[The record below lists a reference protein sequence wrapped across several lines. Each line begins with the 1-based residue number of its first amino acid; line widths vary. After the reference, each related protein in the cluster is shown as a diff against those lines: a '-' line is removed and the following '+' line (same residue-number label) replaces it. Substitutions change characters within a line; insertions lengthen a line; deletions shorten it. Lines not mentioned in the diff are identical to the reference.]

1 MSKKNSAA
9 LASAYVEQKAAKIDR
24 SPANKIYW
32 PGALLGI
39 VVGAAY
45 PVYYVGG
52 LVLDAHPGQLA
63 WDVLIN
69 QGFVYLVAAAAII
82 PAYIG
87 SRVFE
92 ILLGSIFQKHKR
104 P

>member
-9 LASAYVEQKAAKIDR
+9 IASAYVEKKEAKADR
-24 SPANKIYW
+24 LASNKIYW

-39 VVGAAY
+39 VAGAAY
-45 PVYYVGG
+45 PIYYVGG
-52 LVLDAHPGQLA
+52 LVLDAHPGQMA
-63 WDVLIN
+63 WNVLID

-104 P
+104 